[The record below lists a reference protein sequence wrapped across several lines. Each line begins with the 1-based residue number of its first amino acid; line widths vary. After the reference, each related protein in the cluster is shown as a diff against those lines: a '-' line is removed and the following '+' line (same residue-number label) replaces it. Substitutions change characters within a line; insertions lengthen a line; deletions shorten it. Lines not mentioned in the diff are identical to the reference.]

1 MSIDPQTGVD
11 YSRIDYSTKH
21 DRAFEDGKITSQQRD
36 QNNYD
41 DQSQREMRAFQQEK
55 RRREKAAGFRPT
67 WYGEGI
73 RKVTDYFI
81 KFKES
86 TVGSD
91 HVEYLNQFTK
101 EEINKVDGAGLED
114 VNKAFELVMEI
125 VGKYSD
131 KKGPK
136 YEDLQEAR
144 AKEAEKFKDKPKQE
158 ENANK
163 PQAKNNTENKPPQ
176 PNISENVR
184 AAERARD
191 QNIAAGPEEGESPED
206 FNNRVNRVRVT
217 GADGTSKTMTLDE
230 YRAQENGSSKQ
241 EEPPKFTP
249 TEDGNI
255 VATEEEWKNA
265 WKKHVSKN
273 KIPQQQKEDYTDPSP
288 LLIDKIGALPPQSKQ
303 RRFHEN
309 FYLTLAGRGTNT
321 GFGFDNMSRESYQA
335 SQSMMRASPMLSDA
349 VNSPTP
355 LAPGSSGGSIVPG
368 APSKENLLGQEAEGK
383 VPNIQGWKVPFRNAV
398 KPVSDTLGSHADTD
412 ASVSKDPNGPAQQL
426 PSSISQHVDRASPQL
441 VNEVEAVTKVNVV
454 ANMSNIPSKAV
465 GSLRH
470 IATAGDK
477 LLSVPFE
484 LASDVTG
491 GLMKLLD
498 EIADLQDLIMTQV
511 TKFVQS
517 AVGGLVD
524 GLVPTKLTGLLT
536 GPLSNFANQLGGL
549 GQLLGGFKA
558 LSSIGSLLGG
568 AISSLAAA
576 IGDPMKL
583 AAMLR
588 AGANIAGIVGGNAA
602 KNADCVNH
610 LTKIKKLQDKLN
622 KIAAAAEVVGGAL
635 GFLQQGGLN
644 GILGAIK
651 GGSAAITN
659 ALSILKGGIGAIGKI
674 SSALGNLGS
683 MINGIGKGLSSA
695 FAAIRN
701 PGQMLAGIMP
711 LDLLNNLLS
720 LDTLCGALNAAGG
733 GFSVG
738 KAMDALK
745 DGAFDVAMGNFASHS
760 SIIGP
765 GFNKNIPNAEGFAQE
780 FIRDSFES
788 SPFGINAQ
796 HSHGIGMYGPGA
808 TQFQKIF
815 GAGTGIRPGMS
826 AAESVNAATG
836 GNPQSDQWLT
846 NNVAQAGEARPN
858 ETNEEYKARVDAT
871 MAANEARIEASH
883 QRNMAKI
890 RQAHA
895 TGNYNNLNLEN

>member
-1 MSIDPQTGVD
+1 MSIDSQTGVD
-11 YSRIDYSTKH
+11 HDRVDYRTKH
-21 DRAFEDGKITSQQRD
+21 DRAFERGEISSQQRD

-41 DQSQREMRAFQQEK
+41 DQSRREMRAFQAEQK
-55 RRREKAAGFRPT
+55 RKEEASKFSPT
-67 WYGEGI
+67 WEGEGI
-73 RKVTDYFI
+73 RRVTEYFRRY
-81 KFKES
+81 KECS
-86 TVGSD
+86 IAKD
-91 HVEYLNQFTK
+91 QQEYLNQYTK
-101 EEINKVDGAGLED
+101 EEIISIDNAGLTD
-114 VNKAFELVMEI
+114 VNKGYDLVVETMK
-125 VGKYSD
+125 KYID

-144 AKEAEKFKDKPKQE
+144 AQEAEKFKNKPKEE

-163 PQAKNNTENKPPQ
+163 PQAKNDTENKPPQ

-184 AAERARD
+184 NAERARD
-191 QNIAAGPEEGESPED
+191 QNIAAGPEEGESQED
-206 FNNRVNRVRVT
+206 FQKRVNRVRVT
-217 GADGTSKTMTLDE
+217 QADGSSKTMTLDE
-230 YRAQENGSSKQ
+230 YRAQESGSSKP

-255 VATEEEWKNA
+255 VATETEWKDA

-273 KIPQQQKEDYTDPSP
+273 KIPQQQKEDYSDPSP
-288 LLIDKIGALPPQSKQ
+288 LLADKIGALPAQSKQ

-321 GFGFDNMSRESYQA
+321 GFGFDNMTRESYQA
-335 SQSMMRASPMLSDA
+335 SRSMMKASPMLSEH
-349 VNSPTP
+349 VNSPAK
-355 LAPGSSGGSIVPG
+355 LAPGSSGSSVVPG
-368 APSKENLLGQEAEGK
+368 APSKENLIGHEAEGS
-383 VPNIQGWKVPFRNAV
+383 VPNIQGWKVPFQNAV
-398 KPVSDTLGSHADTD
+398 KPVSDTLGSHADMD
-412 ASVSKDPNGPAQQL
+412 SSVSKDPNGPAQQL
-426 PSSISQHVDRASPQL
+426 PSAISQHVDRASPQL
-441 VNEVEAVTKVNVV
+441 VNEVEAVSKVNTV
-454 ANMSNIPSKAV
+454 ANMANIPSKAV

-498 EIADLQDLIMTQV
+498 EIADLQDMLMTQI

-524 GLVPTKLTGLLT
+524 GLVPTKLTGLIT
-536 GPLSNFANQLGGL
+536 GPLSKFANQLGGL

-622 KIAAAAEVVGGAL
+622 KIAAAAELVGGAL

-659 ALSILKGGIGAIGKI
+659 ALSILKGGIGAISKI
-674 SSALGNLGS
+674 TGALGNLGS
-683 MINGIGKGLSSA
+683 MINGLGKGLSSA
-695 FAAIRN
+695 FASIRN

-711 LDLLNNLLS
+711 LDLLNNMLS

-745 DGAFDVAMGNFASHS
+745 DGAFDVAMGSFASHS

-765 GFNKNIPNAEGFAQE
+765 GFNKNIPNAESFAQE
-780 FIRDSFES
+780 VIRDSFES

-815 GAGTGIRPGMS
+815 GAGTGVRPGMS
-826 AAESVNAATG
+826 PMEAVNAAAG
-836 GNPQSDQWLT
+836 GSTQPERWLDKDIMST
-846 NNVAQAGEARPN
+846 SSGARDDETVEEAR
-858 ETNEEYKARVDAT
+858 ARVDSI
-871 MAANEARIEASH
+871 MAANSARIEATH

-890 RQAHA
+890 NRAHA
-895 TGNYNNLNLEN
+895 TGNYNNLNLE